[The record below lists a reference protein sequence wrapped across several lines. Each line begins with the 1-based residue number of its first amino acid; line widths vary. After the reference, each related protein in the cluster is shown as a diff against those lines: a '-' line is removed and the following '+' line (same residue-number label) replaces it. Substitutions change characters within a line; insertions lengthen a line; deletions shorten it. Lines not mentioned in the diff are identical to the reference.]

1 MFNPLGGYI
10 SSFFFTLNFIG
21 GNAQLTPLE
30 FNLNLIIH
38 PLNLSLFDG
47 RGLEQFNFII
57 LGYHIPTDKTMI
69 GTLVNT
75 AAVIVGGTIGLLL
88 KKSMPERITTIYF
101 QAVGLF
107 TLVIGISM
115 AVKMDHILIVVGG
128 LVIGSMLGEWM
139 NLEVAAERLGETLKK
154 RFRMGNDKFS
164 EGLITAFLMFCIGSM
179 TILGTIQEG
188 TGGSSDLL
196 FTKSLMDFFS
206 GMLLASAFGF
216 GVIVSAVPLFVFQ
229 GILSLIAMYASSFFT
244 PAIIQGLTSVGGI
257 LLIGL
262 AINILEIK
270 KLRIMNMLPALVV
283 VVLLLW
289 VFVK

>member
-1 MFNPLGGYI
+1 
-10 SSFFFTLNFIG
+10 
-21 GNAQLTPLE
+21 
-30 FNLNLIIH
+30 
-38 PLNLSLFDG
+38 
-47 RGLEQFNFII
+47 
-57 LGYHIPTDKTMI
+57 MI

-75 AAVIVGGTIGLLL
+75 AAVIVGGTIGLLFR
-88 KKSMPERITTIYF
+88 KTMPERITTIYF

-107 TLVIGISM
+107 TLAIGISM
-115 AVKMDHILIVVGG
+115 AVKMDHILIVVGS
-128 LVIGSMLGEWM
+128 LAIGSLLGEWM
-139 NLEVAAERLGETLKK
+139 NLETGAELLGETLKK
-154 RFRMGNDKFS
+154 RFRLGNDKFS

-216 GVIVSAVPLFVFQ
+216 GVLVSAVPLFFFQ
-229 GILSLIAMYASSFFT
+229 GLLTLIAMYASSFFT
-244 PAIIQGLTSVGGI
+244 PAIIQGLTSIGGI

-283 VVLLLW
+283 VVLLMW
-289 VFVK
+289 IFVK